1 MNQIRMIKSKGWVT
15 NAEVE
20 TIRRKIENEG
30 RNEVIDG
37 WIQENDNTV
46 DIYDENDD
54 INHADSGNEEPIEI
68 TENDLRYY
76 ATFNF

>member
-37 WIQENDNTV
+37 WIQEIDNTV

-54 INHADSGNEEPIEI
+54 INHADSGNEEPI
-68 TENDLRYY
+68 
-76 ATFNF
+76 